1 MHLARIIHAAFFT
14 RTAQG
19 WGLPLYFIGEPGV
32 AKSTFI
38 RDFAKRVGVPCEVL
52 SGAERGEGAFG
63 VVPVPVKGSLTY
75 PAPDWTAAFSKRGLV
90 FLDEITSN
98 PPIIQAPCMGLLLD
112 KRIGSHQLPGGVR
125 VWAACNPPEM
135 AANGYEIA
143 PPLANRGGWLRWHPP
158 TIEEHIAYM
167 LGMAADTTD
176 NAVDC
181 DAEEARVVKEWDGA
195 YAKAVGLETGFLRA
209 QADWKNKFP
218 KSAVQQSAAWPS
230 DRTWEMATRALAS
243 SFVHGLGEADR
254 DEFVSSFIGQEAYAA
269 FATFCA
275 EQDLPNVAHVLDGKE
290 EFKHDNRRLDRSAV
304 VINSAVALVTPQHA
318 EKREDR
324 SNALWK
330 LLAGVGDNA
339 MDIIV
344 PAATALVNAG
354 LHGKGASTA
363 MLARMNP
370 VLAAAGVTARGGR

>member
-14 RTAQG
+14 PTQQG

-38 RDFAKRVGVPCEVL
+38 RNFAKTVGVPCEVL

-63 VVPVPVKGSLTY
+63 VVPVPVKGTLTY
-75 PAPDWTAAFSKRGLV
+75 PAPDWTAAFAKRGLV

-158 TIEEHIAYM
+158 SIEEHIAYM
-167 LGMAADTTD
+167 LGQAGDADDST
-176 NAVDC
+176 VDC
-181 DAEEARVVKEWDGA
+181 DAEELRVKAAWGGG

-209 QADWKNKFP
+209 QADWKNRFP
-218 KSAVQQSAAWPS
+218 KAAVQQSGPWPS
-230 DRTWEMATRALAS
+230 DRTWDMATRALAS
-243 SFVHGLGEADR
+243 AFVHGLSETDR
-254 DEFVSSFIGQEAYAA
+254 DEFVSSFIGQEAYTA
-269 FATFCA
+269 FATFMA
-275 EQDLPNVAHVLDGKE
+275 EQDLPNIARVLDGE
-290 EFKHDNRRLDRSAV
+290 EDFKHDRARLDRSAV
-304 VINSAVALVTPQHA
+304 VINSAVALVTPAHA
-318 EKREDR
+318 EKRDDR
-324 SNALWK
+324 AMALWK
-330 LLAGVGDNA
+330 LLSGVGDSA

-344 PAATALVNAG
+344 PAAQALVNSG
-354 LHGKGASTA
+354 LHGKGASTTL
-363 MLARMNP
+363 LARMNP
-370 VLAAAGVTARGGR
+370 VLAAAGVTAQRS